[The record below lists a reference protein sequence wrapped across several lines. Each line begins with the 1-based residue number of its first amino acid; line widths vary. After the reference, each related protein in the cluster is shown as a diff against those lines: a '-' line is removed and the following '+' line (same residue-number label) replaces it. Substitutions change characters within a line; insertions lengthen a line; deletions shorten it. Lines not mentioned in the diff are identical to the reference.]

1 MEDRSK
7 ATITAT
13 QPKKL
18 DAECQPVE
26 KRLSDSLDVEITQED
41 IEELKDHLQ
50 GCPPCL
56 EFVES
61 LKSTVRLCKDFGI
74 EQTPAPLAESTRSQM
89 VEAYQRMLAK
99 RERSK
104 P

>member
-1 MEDRSK
+1 MEERSK
-7 ATITAT
+7 STITAT
-13 QPKKL
+13 QPEKL
-18 DAECQPVE
+18 EAECQPVE
-26 KRLSDSLDVEITQED
+26 KRLSDSLDVEITQTD

-61 LKSTVRLCKDFGI
+61 LKTTVRLCKKFGI
-74 EQTPAPLAESTRSQM
+74 NQTPTPLSESTRSQM

-99 RERSK
+99 RGSNRQ
-104 P
+104 